1 MKSIK
6 TCLYA
11 VVVLFSL
18 VLSNRTAHAG
28 QFDAEAADL
37 QAAWNLMAQCR
48 PVYDGHRYHAMI
60 QTTEAGKIIGIN
72 LGGFRSGTLPKEQA
86 RPKLVQARDLVQRA
100 QSSLAAKRKPVAANK
115 CARAVHQLDLAIA
128 IR

>member
-1 MKSIK
+1 MKKNLFLHFAI
-6 TCLYA
+6 
-11 VVVLFSL
+11 VLL
-18 VLSNRTAHAG
+18 LAIPTAARAG

-86 RPKLVQARDLVQRA
+86 RPKLVQARDLVERA
-100 QSSLAAKRKPVAANK
+100 RSSLAAKRKPVAADK
-115 CARAVHQLDLAIA
+115 CARAVNQLNAAIA
-128 IR
+128 VR